1 MNKKMTLP
9 QTMLITL
16 FSIIILWAIYNVPGL
31 SILAIGVS
39 ALFVV
44 IATLSDSKGILVS
57 IMMVILGLVFLIN
70 PVYIFDICLNFVIP
84 GIIIGIITKNVLNYK
99 DDNKYNPIF
108 MGSIAFTLGL
118 IANYLIA
125 KYLFDINMLEEFTSV
140 MKIQLSTQ
148 IDAIQESVS
157 TLTSVSN
164 ITEESI
170 LQTILNIMPLI
181 LFSRAII
188 LAILT
193 YFLAIF
199 TLKKIRKINLKETLN
214 EIKFSRFYL
223 PGNAVLTSFILY
235 ILIMLLEIL
244 NIPLYT
250 DLILVNLELIFY
262 ILFLIQGISVA
273 IFFAKKWLKT
283 GKIIKFIAG
292 IMAIFLLGVMGI
304 SILGMVDSIFDFRK
318 VKSCELT

>member
-1 MNKKMTLP
+1 MTLP
-9 QTMLITL
+9 QTAVITL
-16 FSIIILWAIYNVPGL
+16 FSIIMILAIFNVPGL
-31 SILAIGVS
+31 SILSIGVS

-44 IATLSDSKGILVS
+44 IAALSDSKGIFMS
-57 IMMVILGLVFLIN
+57 FIMVILGLVFFID

-84 GIIIGIITKNVLNYK
+84 GIIIGIITRNVLNYT
-99 DDNKYNPIF
+99 DNNKFNPIF
-108 MGSIAFTLGL
+108 MGTIAFILGL
-118 IANYLIA
+118 IANYLIS
-125 KYLFDINMLEEFTSV
+125 KYVFNINMLEEFTSV
-140 MKIQLSTQ
+140 MKVQLSTQ
-148 IDAIQESVS
+148 ISAIQESVS
-157 TLTSVSN
+157 TLASVPN
-164 ITEESI
+164 ITEESLI
-170 LQTILNIMPLI
+170 QTVLNIMPLI

-199 TLKKIRKINLKETLN
+199 TLKKIRKSNLKEALK

-244 NIPLYT
+244 KVPLYT

-262 ILFLIQGISVA
+262 ILFLIQGVSVA
-273 IFFAKKWLKT
+273 IFFAKKWLKS
-283 GKIIKFIAG
+283 GQIIKFIVG
-292 IMAIFLLGVMGI
+292 MIAIFLLGVMGI

>member
-9 QTMLITL
+9 QTAVITL
-16 FSIIILWAIYNVPGL
+16 FSIIMILAIFNVPGL
-31 SILAIGVS
+31 SILSIGVS

-44 IATLSDSKGILVS
+44 IAALSDSKGIFMS
-57 IMMVILGLVFLIN
+57 FIMVILGLVFFID

-84 GIIIGIITKNVLNYK
+84 GIIIGIITRNVLNYT
-99 DDNKYNPIF
+99 DNNKFNPIF
-108 MGSIAFTLGL
+108 MGTIAFILGL
-118 IANYLIA
+118 IANYLIS
-125 KYLFDINMLEEFTSV
+125 KYVFNINMLEEFTSV
-140 MKIQLSTQ
+140 MKVQLSTQ
-148 IDAIQESVS
+148 ISAIQESVS
-157 TLTSVSN
+157 TLASVPN
-164 ITEESI
+164 ITEESLI
-170 LQTILNIMPLI
+170 QTVLNIMPLI

-199 TLKKIRKINLKETLN
+199 TLKKIRKSNLKEALK

-244 NIPLYT
+244 KVPLYT

-262 ILFLIQGISVA
+262 ILFLIQGVSVA
-273 IFFAKKWLKT
+273 IFFAKKWLKS
-283 GKIIKFIAG
+283 GQIIKFIVG
-292 IMAIFLLGVMGI
+292 IIAIFLLGVMGI